1 MRTKSYILMTA
12 LLIGVLLLG
21 ACGGGGSPTA
31 TPAPAAPAEAPAEPT
46 EAPAEAPAE
55 ATEAPAEEAPAE
67 EAPAEEATEAPAEEA
82 EATEEVVAEE
92 EVAEEEAAPAEA
104 EGTAEPSEAEI
115 AAQAAT
121 EGSLTIW
128 ADESRVEVLVELE
141 EAFEAET
148 GVQMNII
155 EKDFGSIRDDLKVR
169 GPAGQGPDVLI
180 GAHDWLGELVASGM
194 LSEVSLGAKASEFEQ
209 AAVDAFS
216 YDGKLYGMPYAVENV
231 AFIYN
236 TDLVPEAPATW
247 DEVKELSQELI
258 DGGNRYG
265 FLIQEN
271 DPYHFYPIQTAFGG
285 YVFGTNEDGSWN
297 PQDVGIDSEGT
308 IASFEWLDSMY
319 EDGLLT
325 RGSAIN
331 YDLLN
336 TAFQNGDAAMMI
348 GGPWTLTDLRASGV
362 PYAIGAI
369 PEGTQGGMPFLG
381 VQGFMISAFSPNQ
394 LLAQTFLQEYL
405 ATPETMYALYEAN
418 LRPSAF
424 IAANEQIEDEDLA
437 AFAAVGANGQPMPN
451 IPEMSAVWSSWGD
464 AMQLISQGS
473 ETPEAALTNAAEQI
487 RTAIG
492 E

>member
-1 MRTKSYILMTA
+1 MRTKSYFLMTA

-21 ACGGGGSPTA
+21 ACGGGASPTPA
-31 TPAPAAPAEAPAEPT
+31 PAPAAPTEAPAEPTAAPEPTEAPAEPT
-46 EAPAEAPAE
+46 EAPV
-55 ATEAPAEEAPAE
+55 
-67 EAPAEEATEAPAEEA
+67 EEATEAPAEEA
-82 EATEEVVAEE
+82 AATEEVAAEEEVAEE
-92 EVAEEEAAPAEA
+92 EVAEEEAAPAEPEATATPSAA
-104 EGTAEPSEAEI
+104 ELE
-115 AAQAAT
+115 AQAAT
-121 EGSLTIW
+121 EGSLSIW

-141 EAFEAET
+141 DAFEAET

-169 GPAGQGPDVLI
+169 GPAGQGPDILI

-194 LSEVSLGAKASEFEQ
+194 LAEVALGSKASDFEQ
-209 AAVDAFS
+209 AAVNAFS

-236 TDLVPEAPATW
+236 TDLVPEAPTTW
-247 DEVKELSQELI
+247 DEVKELSQELV
-258 DGGNRYG
+258 DGGNRFG

-271 DPYHFYPIQTAFGG
+271 DPYHVYPIQTAFGG
-285 YVFGTNEDGSWN
+285 YVFGTNADGSWN
-297 PQDVGIDSEGT
+297 PQDVGIDSEGS
-308 IASFEWLDSMY
+308 IAAFEWLDSMY
-319 EDGLLT
+319 EDGLLS

-424 IAANEQIEDEDLA
+424 IPANEQIEDEDLA
-437 AFAAVGANGQPMPN
+437 AFAAVGSNGQPMPN

-473 ETPEAALTNAAEQI
+473 ETPEAALTNAATQI
-487 RTAIG
+487 RTANG

>member
-1 MRTKSYILMTA
+1 MRTKSYFLMTA

-21 ACGGGGSPTA
+21 ACGGGASPTPA
-31 TPAPAAPAEAPAEPT
+31 PAPAAPTEAPAEPTAAPEPTEAPAEPT
-46 EAPAEAPAE
+46 EAPV
-55 ATEAPAEEAPAE
+55 
-67 EAPAEEATEAPAEEA
+67 EEATEAPAEEA
-82 EATEEVVAEE
+82 AATEEVAAEEEVAEE
-92 EVAEEEAAPAEA
+92 EVAEEEAAPAEPEATATPSAA
-104 EGTAEPSEAEI
+104 ELE
-115 AAQAAT
+115 AQAAT

-141 EAFEAET
+141 DAFEAET

-155 EKDFGSIRDDLKVR
+155 ETDFGSSRDDLKVR
-169 GPAGQGPDVLI
+169 GPAGQGPDILI

-194 LSEVSLGAKASEFEQ
+194 LAEVALGSKASDFEQ
-209 AAVDAFS
+209 AAVNAFS

-236 TDLVPEAPATW
+236 TDLVPEAPTTW
-247 DEVKELSQELI
+247 DEVKELSQELV
-258 DGGNRYG
+258 DGGNRFG

-271 DPYHFYPIQTAFGG
+271 DPYHVYPIQTAFGG
-285 YVFGTNEDGSWN
+285 YVFGTNADGSWN
-297 PQDVGIDSEGT
+297 PQDVGIDSEGS
-308 IASFEWLDSMY
+308 IAAFEWLDSMY
-319 EDGLLT
+319 EDGLLS

-424 IAANEQIEDEDLA
+424 IPANEQIEDEDLA
-437 AFAAVGANGQPMPN
+437 AFAAVGSNGQPMPN

-473 ETPEAALTNAAEQI
+473 EKPEAALTNAAAQI

>member
-21 ACGGGGSPTA
+21 ACGGGASP
-31 TPAPAAPAEAPAEPT
+31 TPAPAAAAPTEAPAEPTAAPEPTEAPAEPT
-46 EAPAEAPAE
+46 EAPAEE
-55 ATEAPAEEAPAE
+55 AV
-67 EAPAEEATEAPAEEA
+67 
-82 EATEEVVAEE
+82 ATEEVVAEE
-92 EVAEEEAAPAEA
+92 EVAEEEAAAEEEVAEEEAAPAEPEA
-104 EGTAEPSEAEI
+104 TATPSAAEI
-115 AAQAAT
+115 EAQAAT

-141 EAFEAET
+141 DAFEAET

-169 GPAGQGPDVLI
+169 GPAGQGPDILI

-194 LSEVSLGAKASEFEQ
+194 LAEVSLGAKASEFEQ

-308 IASFEWLDSMY
+308 IAAFEWLNSMY

-325 RGSAIN
+325 RGAAIN

-424 IAANEQIEDEDLA
+424 TAANEQIEDEDLA

-464 AMQLISQGS
+464 AMQLIGQGS
-473 ETPEAALTNAAEQI
+473 EAPEAALTNAAEQI
-487 RTAIG
+487 RTSIG

>member
-1 MRTKSYILMTA
+1 MRTKSYFLMTA

-21 ACGGGGSPTA
+21 ACGGGASPTPA
-31 TPAPAAPAEAPAEPT
+31 PAPAAPTEAPAEPTAAPEPTEAPAEPT
-46 EAPAEAPAE
+46 EAPV
-55 ATEAPAEEAPAE
+55 
-67 EAPAEEATEAPAEEA
+67 EEATEAPAEEA
-82 EATEEVVAEE
+82 AATEEVAAEEEVAEE
-92 EVAEEEAAPAEA
+92 EVAEEEAAPAEPEATATPSAA
-104 EGTAEPSEAEI
+104 ELE
-115 AAQAAT
+115 AQAAT

-141 EAFEAET
+141 DAFEAET

-169 GPAGQGPDVLI
+169 GPAGQGPDILI

-194 LSEVSLGAKASEFEQ
+194 LAEVALGSKASDFEQ
-209 AAVDAFS
+209 AAVNAFS

-236 TDLVPEAPATW
+236 TDLVPEAPTTW
-247 DEVKELSQELI
+247 DEVKELSQELV
-258 DGGNRYG
+258 DGGNRFG

-271 DPYHFYPIQTAFGG
+271 DPYHVYPIQTAFGG
-285 YVFGTNEDGSWN
+285 YVFGTNADGSWN
-297 PQDVGIDSEGT
+297 PQDVGIDSEGS
-308 IASFEWLDSMY
+308 IAAFEWLDSMY
-319 EDGLLT
+319 EDGLLS

-424 IAANEQIEDEDLA
+424 IPANEQIEDEDLA
-437 AFAAVGANGQPMPN
+437 AFAAVGSNGQPMPN

-473 ETPEAALTNAAEQI
+473 EKPEAALTNAAAQI

>member
-1 MRTKSYILMTA
+1 MRNRSYVLLAA

-21 ACGGGGSPTA
+21 ACGGGSSPTA
-31 TPAPAAPAEAPAEPT
+31 TPAPAAPTEAPT
-46 EAPAEAPAE
+46 EAPAEEVAP
-55 ATEAPAEEAPAE
+55 TEAPAEEAAAE
-67 EAPAEEATEAPAEEA
+67 EVA
-82 EATEEVVAEE
+82 ATEEVTETEEVAATEEVTETE
-92 EVAEEEAAPAEA
+92 EVAEEEAVEEEAAADPDATATPDAATVAAE
-104 EGTAEPSEAEI
+104 
-115 AAQAAT
+115 AAT

-128 ADESRVEVLVELE
+128 ADESRVEVLTTLE
-141 EAFEAET
+141 DAFEAET

-169 GPAGQGPDVLI
+169 GPAGQGPDILI

-194 LSEVSLGAKASEFEQ
+194 LSEVSLGTKASDFEQ

-231 AFIYN
+231 ALIRN
-236 TDLVPEAPATW
+236 TELVPDAPATW
-247 DEVKELSQELI
+247 DEVMEVSQQLV
-258 DGGNRYG
+258 DDGNRYG

-297 PQDVGIDSEGT
+297 PEDVGIDSEGT
-308 IASFEWLDSMY
+308 IAAFTWLDSMY
-319 EDGLLT
+319 ESGLLT

-336 TAFQNGDAAMMI
+336 TAFQNGDAAIMI
-348 GGPWTLTDLRASGV
+348 GGPWVLSDLRASGV
-362 PYAIGAI
+362 PYAISAI
-369 PEGTQGGMPFLG
+369 PEGTTTGRPFLG

-424 IAANEQIEDEDLA
+424 IPANEQIEDEDLA
-437 AFAAVGANGQPMPN
+437 AFAEVGSDGQPMPN

-464 AMQLISQGS
+464 AMQLISQGTQ
-473 ETPEAALTNAAEQI
+473 TPEEALTNAAEQI

-492 E
+492 Q

>member
-1 MRTKSYILMTA
+1 MRTKSYFLMTA

-21 ACGGGGSPTA
+21 ACGGGASPTPA
-31 TPAPAAPAEAPAEPT
+31 PAPAAPTEAPAEPTAAPEPTEAPAEPT
-46 EAPAEAPAE
+46 EAPV
-55 ATEAPAEEAPAE
+55 
-67 EAPAEEATEAPAEEA
+67 EEATEAPAEEA
-82 EATEEVVAEE
+82 AATEEVAAEEEVAEE
-92 EVAEEEAAPAEA
+92 EVAEEEAAPAEPEATATPSAA
-104 EGTAEPSEAEI
+104 ELE
-115 AAQAAT
+115 AQAAT

-141 EAFEAET
+141 DAFEAET

-169 GPAGQGPDVLI
+169 GPAGQGPDILI

-194 LSEVSLGAKASEFEQ
+194 LAEVALGSKASDFEQ
-209 AAVDAFS
+209 AAVNAFS

-236 TDLVPEAPATW
+236 TDLVPEAPTTW
-247 DEVKELSQELI
+247 DEVKELSQELV
-258 DGGNRYG
+258 DGGNRFG

-285 YVFGTNEDGSWN
+285 YVFGTNDDGSWN
-297 PQDVGIDSEGT
+297 PQDVGIDSEGS
-308 IASFEWLDSMY
+308 IAAFEWLDSMY
-319 EDGLLT
+319 EDGLLS

-424 IAANEQIEDEDLA
+424 IPANEQIEDEDLA
-437 AFAAVGANGQPMPN
+437 AFAAVGSNGQPMPN

-473 ETPEAALTNAAEQI
+473 EKPEAALTNAAAQI